1 MLSLVHILE
10 LKGAD
15 PLTVKGVNL
24 SYLVSEGPLYI
35 FWTLA
40 HPNNLYS

>member
-1 MLSLVHILE
+1 MCHVQPGEILE

-15 PLTVKGVNL
+15 PLTVKDVNL
-24 SYLVSEGPLYI
+24 SYVVSERPLYM

-40 HPNNLYS
+40 HPNNM